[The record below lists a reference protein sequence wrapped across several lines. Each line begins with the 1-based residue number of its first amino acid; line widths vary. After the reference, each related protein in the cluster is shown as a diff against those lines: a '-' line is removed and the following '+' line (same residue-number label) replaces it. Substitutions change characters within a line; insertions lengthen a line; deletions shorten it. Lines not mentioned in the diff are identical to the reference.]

1 MRRVR
6 WPRSAVRHAPVPTAA
21 ALARS
26 LPRQASRRALSSRQ
40 ESSSAIGADELF
52 LMDLNG
58 FLVVRGAIPPEQ
70 IDAANAAVD
79 AHSAGFVERVE
90 PDLRNT
96 SAGTPLAGD
105 GVSGRRDLGGCLGWP
120 QPHSQP
126 FRNWL
131 AHPKLSAYLT
141 AFCGE
146 GYRMDH
152 LPLLIAQHA
161 GSEGF
166 HLHGG
171 PLTSTGRLNPTLQY
185 RCDAHGTMY
194 HSLLAMAVQL
204 SDHPEGSG
212 GFCVVR
218 GSHKLNLAMPEKFV
232 HGEYATEHLH
242 QPATKKGDVIF
253 FSEATVQ

>member
-1 MRRVR
+1 M
-6 WPRSAVRHAPVPTAA
+6 
-21 ALARS
+21 
-26 LPRQASRRALSSRQ
+26 
-40 ESSSAIGADELF
+40 
-52 LMDLNG
+52 MDLNG
-58 FLVVRGAIPPEQ
+58 HLLVRGAVSGAE

-79 AHSAGFVERVE
+79 AHADGFVERLE

-96 SAGTPLAGD
+96 DAGTPLAGD

-120 QPHSQP
+120 GPHSHP

-131 AHPKLSAYLT
+131 AHPKLSRYLT

-152 LPLLIAQHA
+152 LPLLISQHA

-185 RCDAHGTMY
+185 RCDSHGTMY

-212 GFCVVR
+212 GFCCVR
-218 GSHKLNLAMPEKFV
+218 GSHKLNIPLPSKFV
-232 HGEYATEHLH
+232 HGQYATEHLH
-242 QPATKKGDVIF
+242 QPVTKKGDVIF